1 MIVSQPVRRNAPAT
15 GGEERNRH
23 VVLELPERRFS
34 SKIPND
40 GRISPFEGARE
51 FSPVKDQFCVKP
63 SLLLSLWGQDT
74 FTIIIKVSSGLEGL
88 QPGEALLGPQES
100 VTFDVAVSG
109 SACGHDMA
117 RNAAEHDAAIISA
130 YAFSPLPDPA
140 EIPGTCR

>member
-1 MIVSQPVRRNAPAT
+1 MPEEAPVTMANGFAVSGMIVSQPVRRNAPAT

-40 GRISPFEGARE
+40 GSTSPFEGSRE
-51 FSPVKDQFCVKP
+51 FSPVKDQFCLKP

-88 QPGEALLGPQES
+88 QPGEALLGP
-100 VTFDVAVSG
+100 
-109 SACGHDMA
+109 
-117 RNAAEHDAAIISA
+117 
-130 YAFSPLPDPA
+130 
-140 EIPGTCR
+140 